1 MFSARDP
8 VWDAER
14 KRMNNVVVG
23 DAASLLGTPALLSP
37 VIDFTP
43 AEIAGRRTAVWR
55 GMQAESVRI
64 LESRPFEYGFRAPYH
79 LLLVTDRAARFDGET
94 SVEGL
99 PKSNLRD
106 LSRKLTFVPAGSRLC
121 GWAKPRLL
129 SRVTCLYIDPR
140 GPLLDPE
147 LGFDRIEFKPQLFFF
162 DQAIWETAQKLK
174 AEIAQNRPGDHFY
187 AEALGG
193 VLCHELMRLNG
204 GRQLPPAGQAGG
216 LAEWQKKRLVEYIE
230 AHIDHPISIATMA
243 EIVRLSPY
251 HFARA
256 FKRSFGVPPHRY
268 HMMQRIEATKILL
281 GKTSVPVTEI
291 ALRLGF
297 SETSSFTAGFRRLT
311 GLSPSEYRRS
321 LG

>member
-1 MFSARDP
+1 MRQNGFNDGSS
-8 VWDAER
+8 
-14 KRMNNVVVG
+14 VVPISS
-23 DAASLLGTPALLSP
+23 SLPSLLSP
-37 VIDFTP
+37 PPLSPVVDFTP
-43 AEIAGRRTAVWR
+43 PDIAARHSAVWP

-79 LLLVTDRAARFDGET
+79 LLLVIERAARFDGET

-106 LSRKLTFVPAGSRLC
+106 LSRKLAFVPAGSQFQ

-129 SRVTCLYIDPR
+129 SRVTCLYIDPH
-140 GPLLDPE
+140 GPLFDPA
-147 LGFDRIEFKPQLFFF
+147 LGFDRIELKPRLFFF
-162 DQAIWETAQKLK
+162 DQAIWETVQKLK
-174 AEIAQNRPGDHFY
+174 GEIGREGRNSY
-187 AEALGG
+187 AEALGH

-204 GRQLPPAGQAGG
+204 SATQPAAGQAGG

-230 AHIDHPISIATMA
+230 AHLDQPVSIATMA

-268 HMMQRIEATKILL
+268 HMMRRIEATKVLL

-311 GLSPSEYRRS
+311 GVSPSEYRRS
-321 LG
+321 SLG

>member
-1 MFSARDP
+1 MNDIAVSNAAFLPDP
-8 VWDAER
+8 
-14 KRMNNVVVG
+14 N
-23 DAASLLGTPALLSP
+23 SLLSP
-37 VIDFTP
+37 VIDFMP
-43 AEIAGRRTAVWR
+43 AEIAGRRAAVWR

-64 LESRPFEYGFRAPYH
+64 LASQPFEYYFRAPYH

-106 LSRKLTFVPAGSRLC
+106 LSRKLTFVPAGSQFR
-121 GWAKPRLL
+121 GWAKPRVL
-129 SRVTCLYIDPR
+129 SRITCIYIDPH
-140 GPLLDPE
+140 GGLLDPK
-147 LGFDRIEFKPQLFFF
+147 LGFDRIAFKPQLFFF

-174 AEIAQNRPGDHFY
+174 AEIGECQGGDHFY

-204 GRQLPPAGQAGG
+204 SDPAPAVGETGG
-216 LAEWQKKRLVEYIE
+216 LAEWQKKKLVDYIE
-230 AHIDHPISIATMA
+230 TYLDQPISIAAMA
-243 EIVRLSPY
+243 ALVRLSPY

-268 HMMQRIEATKILL
+268 HMMRRIEATKILL

-291 ALRLGF
+291 ALRFGF

-311 GLSPSEYRRS
+311 GLSPSEYRRT

>member
-1 MFSARDP
+1 MSD
-8 VWDAER
+8 VT
-14 KRMNNVVVG
+14 VS
-23 DAASLLGTPALLSP
+23 DAASVLGTRALLSP
-37 VIDFTP
+37 VVDFMP
-43 AEIAGRRTAVWR
+43 AEIAGRRAAVWR

-64 LESRPFEYGFRAPYH
+64 LESRPFEYGFQAPYH

-106 LSRKLTFVPAGSRLC
+106 LSRTLTFVPAGSQFH

-129 SRVTCLYIDPR
+129 SRITCLYIDPR

-147 LGFDRIEFKPQLFFF
+147 LGFAGIAFQPRLFFF
-162 DQAIWETAQKLK
+162 DQSLWETAQKLK
-174 AEIAQNRPGDHFY
+174 AEIAQNPPADGFY
-187 AEALGG
+187 AEALGN

-204 GRQLPPAGQAGG
+204 SGALPPAGRAGG
-216 LAEWQKKRLVEYIE
+216 LAEWQKKRLVDYIE
-230 AHIDHPISIATMA
+230 AYLDQPISIATMA

-256 FKRSFGVPPHRY
+256 FKHSFGVPPHRY
-268 HMMQRIEATKILL
+268 HMMRRIEATKILL

-311 GLSPSEYRRS
+311 GLSPSEYRRT

>member
-1 MFSARDP
+1 MRDVTP
-8 VWDAER
+8 VP
-14 KRMNNVVVG
+14 
-23 DAASLLGTPALLSP
+23 GTISLLSP
-37 VIDFTP
+37 VVDFTP
-43 AEIAGRRTAVWR
+43 ADIAARHAAVWQ

-64 LESRPFEYGFRAPYH
+64 LKSRPFEYGFRAPYH
-79 LLLVTDRAARFDGET
+79 LLLVTERAARFDGET

-106 LSRKLTFVPAGSRLC
+106 LSRKLTFVPAGSEFS

-147 LGFDRIEFKPQLFFF
+147 LGFDRIEFKPRLFFF
-162 DQAIWETAQKLK
+162 NSAIWETVQKLK
-174 AEIAQNRPGDHFY
+174 AEIDQDQAGGHFY
-187 AEALGG
+187 AEALGS

-204 GRQLPPAGQAGG
+204 SGPLPPAGQGSGQAGG
-216 LAEWQKKRLVEYIE
+216 LAEWQKKRLTDYIE
-230 AHIDHPISIATMA
+230 AHLDQAISIAAMA

-311 GLSPSEYRRS
+311 GVSPSEYRRT